1 MSTRAASRS
10 DQPAPHRSAGA
21 LAGVR
26 VLEQARHQDSRGFL
40 QKVLCASQCD
50 GSPPGGEVYVSAA
63 NPGEAKGNHYHRHMG
78 EWFAVVQGHGSL
90 ELCVP
95 DTKARRSIEFS
106 ESRPRTVYVPP
117 EVAHAVVNRGRDVL
131 ICVAWAEAEHDPSD
145 VIPFSV
151 WPEAC
156 A

>member
-1 MSTRAASRS
+1 MSTRAGNRS
-10 DQPAPHRSAGA
+10 EKSALHRSAGV
-21 LAGVR
+21 LDDVR
-26 VLEQARHQDSRGFL
+26 MLEQARYQDSRGPL

-50 GSPPGGEVYVSAA
+50 GCPPRGEVYVSAA
-63 NPGEAKGNHYHRHMG
+63 NPGEAKGNHYRRHMG

-90 ELCVP
+90 ELCVLEA
-95 DTKARRSIEFS
+95 KARRSIDSS
-106 ESRPRTVYVPP
+106 ESSPRTTYVPP

-131 ICVAWAEAEHDPSD
+131 ICIAWAEAEYDPSN

-156 A
+156 L